1 MGIVPAAT
9 ATLVG
14 RRRGNGTAAANIL
27 VSPWRHAHA
36 RTRHMT
42 MGAARQCRRR
52 SGRARAR
59 AAGYL
64 LGGLLFV
71 ACIDVCASSSLSQLC
86 KEERGGAGGRRKK
99 KRD

>member
-42 MGAARQCRRR
+42 MGAA
-52 SGRARAR
+52 
-59 AAGYL
+59 GYL

-71 ACIDVCASSSLSQLC
+71 ACIDVCASSSQPALQGDR
-86 KEERGGAGGRRKK
+86 EGGAGGRRKK